1 MTIGD
6 VITKLQSLYKPDA
19 PVQFEIVLGTGAI
32 KDHVSAR
39 LDEIVMYGKNC
50 CVRFTDCP
58 PAIPL

>member
-19 PVQFEIVLGTGAI
+19 PIQFEIVLDTGAI

-39 LDEIVMYGKNC
+39 LEEIVMYGKDC
-50 CVRFTDCP
+50 CVRLTDCP